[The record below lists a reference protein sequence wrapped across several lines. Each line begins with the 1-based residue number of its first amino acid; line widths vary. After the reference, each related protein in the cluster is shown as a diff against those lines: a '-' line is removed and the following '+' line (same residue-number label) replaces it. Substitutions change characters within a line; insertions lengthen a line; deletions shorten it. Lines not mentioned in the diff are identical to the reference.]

1 MRIGV
6 DLGGTKIEVIALGV
20 DGRQLLRRRA
30 PTPQSGYDDTVR
42 AIAALVLDAERE
54 LKARAT
60 VGLAIPGTL
69 SPVTGLVKN
78 ANSTKLIG
86 QPLDVDVGRALGRK
100 VRVANDANCF
110 ALSEASDG
118 AAAGADIVFGIIAG
132 TGVGG
137 GVCIR
142 GHAVTGAHAIAGEWG
157 HNPLPSPSLAEV
169 EHAPQCYCGRRGC
182 IESWVS
188 GPALSRD
195 FMHRT
200 GRRLDAS
207 EIAQLAAS
215 QDAQAGEA
223 MVVFYDR
230 FARAIATLVN
240 ILDPDVIVMGGGLS
254 NIEGLYRELPP
265 RVEAYAFT
273 PQGETRIVRNKHG
286 DSSGVRGAAWLWS
299 EGDRSGLPA

>member
-6 DLGGTKIEVIALGV
+6 DLGGTKIEVIALDV
-20 DGRQLLRRRA
+20 DGRQRLRRRVS
-30 PTPQSGYDDTVR
+30 TPQSGYDDTVR
-42 AIAALVLDAERE
+42 AIAALVLVAERE
-54 LKARAT
+54 LKTTAT
-60 VGLAIPGTL
+60 VGLAIPGTI

-86 QPLDVDVGRALGRK
+86 HPLDGDVGRAIGRK

-118 AAAGADIVFGIIAG
+118 AGAGADVVFGVIAG

-137 GVCIR
+137 GVCVR
-142 GHAVTGAHAIAGEWG
+142 GRAITGAHAIAGEWG
-157 HNPLPSPSLAEV
+157 HNPLPSPTAKEV
-169 EHAPQCYCGRRGC
+169 EEAPQCYCGRRGC

-195 FMHRT
+195 FMRRT
-200 GRRLDAS
+200 GRELDAS
-207 EIAQLAAS
+207 EIARLAAS
-215 QDAQAGEA
+215 KDSQASGTMEA
-223 MVVFYDR
+223 FHDR

-254 NIEGLYRELPP
+254 NIDSLYKELPK

-273 PQGETRIVRNKHG
+273 PQGETRIVKNIHG
-286 DSSGVRGAAWLWS
+286 DSSGVRGAAWLWA
-299 EGDRSGLPA
+299 EGDRLGLPA

>member
-6 DLGGTKIEVIALGV
+6 DLGGTKIEVIALGA
-20 DGRQLLRRRA
+20 DGRQLLRRRVS
-30 PTPQSGYDDTVR
+30 TPQTGYDDAVR
-42 AIAALVLDAERE
+42 AIATLVLDTERE
-54 LKARAT
+54 LRTTAT
-60 VGLAIPGTL
+60 VGLAIPGTI

-86 QPLDVDVGRALGRK
+86 HPLDLDVGRAIGRTI
-100 VRVANDANCF
+100 RVANDANCF

-118 AAAGADIVFGIIAG
+118 AGAGADVVFGIIAG

-137 GVCIR
+137 GVCVR
-142 GHAVTGAHAIAGEWG
+142 GQAIIGAHAIAGEWG
-157 HNPLPSPSLAEV
+157 HNPLPSPSTKEV
-169 EHAPQCYCGRRGC
+169 EDAPQCYCGRRGC

-195 FMHRT
+195 FMRQT
-200 GRRLDAS
+200 GRELEAS
-207 EIAQLAAS
+207 EIARLAAS
-215 QDAQAGEA
+215 HHPQASEVMG
-223 MVVFYDR
+223 VFLDR

-254 NIEGLYRELPP
+254 NIDSLYRELPR

-273 PQGETRIVRNKHG
+273 PQAETRIVKNMHG
-286 DSSGVRGAAWLWS
+286 DSSGVRGAAWLWD